1 MLKAMTNAYKILVKE
16 PKVKRL
22 LWQHRHGR
30 EGKIKILLIL
40 KVLDSSGPSVTG
52 FCEQSDQ
59 YLSAINAGIS

>member
-1 MLKAMTNAYKILVKE
+1 MLEEMINAYKILFKE

-30 EGKIKILLIL
+30 EGKINIHLIL
-40 KVLDSSGPSVTG
+40 KVLDPSGPSVAG

-59 YLSAINAGIS
+59 YLSAINTGIL